1 MVAAE
6 LVEHP
11 PAAPHQSFE
20 PVNHHGPTTA
30 PQGLGQAVTQSA
42 NLLLKPHYVGSSFYH
57 CVHDSRRLRPRSRAR
72 ARMFILL
79 DGPIIPIRSDYFLSE
94 FVAQVR
100 QCVLA
105 AYSVCEKPLLLSVPS
120 ASGG

>member
-1 MVAAE
+1 MAAE

-11 PAAPHQSFE
+11 PAVPHQTFE

-30 PQGLGQAVTQSA
+30 LPSLRQAVTQPA
-42 NLLLKPHYVGSSFYH
+42 NLPFEPHYVGSSFYH
-57 CVHDSRRLRPRSRAR
+57 CVHDSCCLRPRSRAR

-79 DGPIIPIRSDYFLSE
+79 DEPIISIRSDYFLSK

-100 QCVLA
+100 QCELA
-105 AYSVCEKPLLLSVPS
+105 V
-120 ASGG
+120 